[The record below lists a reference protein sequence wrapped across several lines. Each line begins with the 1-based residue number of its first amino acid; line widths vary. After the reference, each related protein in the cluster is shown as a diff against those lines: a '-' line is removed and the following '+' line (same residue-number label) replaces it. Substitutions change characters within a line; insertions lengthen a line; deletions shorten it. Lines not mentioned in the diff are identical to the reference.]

1 VREAVVPRSA
11 VHDAAVPHAAVRSRG
26 ERWPRGS
33 TVLGAAFVVWGVAI
47 GLVRLHDNSFLT
59 HVATGRLILAHGVP
73 TTDPYTFTAHGHP
86 WVVESWL
93 ASLLYALVE
102 RADGGHGLQ
111 LLHAALGGALGA
123 VAWTLTRPARQLPG
137 RIVAAAA
144 LLAVGT
150 GYWSPRPLLIALALF
165 GALVVLVET
174 DSPRVWLAV
183 PLMWVWVNVHGS
195 WPFGLAYLVL
205 RLLGRHA
212 DGNPLGR
219 LPRLTMCCGAG
230 TMSGA
235 FNPIGIRLLS
245 YPAVV
250 LTHHAAFAHIAE
262 WQSPSFA
269 DTVNAVFLAQ
279 VLIAVVL
286 LVVRRGTIEDA
297 LPAAAFT
304 AVALLAARN
313 VPVAALVVTPVLA
326 RGVAGLGT
334 VTGTGKGPVPALA
347 LTAMAALGAVLVSQ
361 ALSRPAYDLSA
372 YPVSEVTW
380 LQRHHLAPGRVI
392 APDYVGNYLEFRFGA
407 RASVFVDDRV
417 DVLAGTV
424 EHDYGVLL
432 SGSPGW
438 QAVLA
443 RYRAQAVLWPRSEP
457 LSALLAL
464 APGWTEPVKGR
475 NWVVAVP
482 VRPAGRRA

>member
-1 VREAVVPRSA
+1 V
-11 VHDAAVPHAAVRSRG
+11 
-26 ERWPRGS
+26 RWPRAS
-33 TVLGAAFVVWGVAI
+33 TVFGAAFVVWGVAI

-93 ASLLYALVE
+93 ASLVYALVE
-102 RADGGHGLQ
+102 RAEGGHGLQ

-123 VAWTLTRPARQLPG
+123 LAWTLTRPARQLPG
-137 RIVAAAA
+137 RIVAAAG
-144 LLAVGT
+144 LVAVGT
-150 GYWSPRPLLIALALF
+150 GYWSPRPLLIALALL

-183 PLMWVWVNVHGS
+183 PLMWVWVNVHGN

-205 RLLGRHA
+205 RMLGRHA
-212 DGNPLGR
+212 DAEPMGR
-219 LPRLTMCCGAG
+219 LPRLAAFSAVGTALGAL
-230 TMSGA
+230 
-235 FNPIGIRLLS
+235 NPLGFRLLT

-250 LTHHAAFAHIAE
+250 LTHHAAFAHIVE
-262 WQSPSFA
+262 WQSPTFS

-279 VLIAVVL
+279 VLMAVVL
-286 LVVRRGTIEDA
+286 LVVRHGGIEDV
-297 LPAAAFT
+297 LPAVVFT
-304 AVALLAARN
+304 AAALLAARN

-334 VTGTGKGPVPALA
+334 ITGSGRGPAPAIA
-347 LTAMAALGAVLVSQ
+347 LTALTALGVVLVGT
-361 ALSRPAYDLSA
+361 ALGRPAYDLSS
-372 YPVSEVTW
+372 YPVTEVTW

-417 DVLAGTV
+417 DVLPGSV

-432 SGSPGW
+432 GGSPGW

-443 RYRAQAVLWPRSEP
+443 RYHAQAVLWPRAEP
-457 LSALLAL
+457 LSGLLAL
-464 APGWTEPVKGR
+464 APGWTEPVR
-475 NWVVAVP
+475 DRRWIVAVP
-482 VRPAGRRA
+482 LRASRRA